1 MAYKVTEN
9 LIIENAHIRF
19 RNFSGR
25 GSQYNR
31 EGDRNFCVV
40 IEDPEQAQTLA
51 DQGWNVR
58 VTAPRNEG
66 DDPTHYIQVTV
77 KYDNFPPKVY
87 LVTKTRSGRLRKNLL
102 NEETV
107 GSLDY
112 AEICNVDLEI
122 APYNWVIQ
130 EGTRN
135 EKSGVKA
142 YLKTLYATVEE
153 DVFADKYDDTDDIPF
168 E

>member
-1 MAYKVTEN
+1 MAYKVTDN
-9 LIIENAHIRF
+9 LVIENARIRF
-19 RNFSGR
+19 RNFSGK

-40 IEDPEQAQTLA
+40 IDDPEQAQALA

-58 VTAPRNEG
+58 ATTPRSE
-66 DDPTHYIQVTV
+66 DEDPMHYIQVAV

-87 LVTKTRSGRLRKNLL
+87 LVTRTRTGKMRKNLL

-112 AEICNVDLEI
+112 AEIRNVDMVI
-122 APYNWVIQ
+122 SPYNWVIQ

-153 DVFADKYDDTDDIPF
+153 DVFADKYDDDDLPI
-168 E
+168 